1 MVLCAIPNVRV
12 VQYIHTGVGVF
23 ASTHNFGSN
32 SLFCLSLQGKS
43 RDIFCPAN
51 CAVRSVKC
59 VGLGAHCAK
68 RIHQWPTKCA
78 ACSVCS
84 VHPRMNNKMWGVRC
98 EVCCVH
104 RALCNCASTIVL
116 SSVQPAPPFCACAVN
131 FAQTLL
137 CSTLGL
143 KMLKCSTRQSHFIS
157 YNKDCSHFHNCLI
170 LSEIGKETYELYISI
185 QSKSFC
191 ENGSI
196 QKVGGKC

>member
-98 EVCCVH
+98 EVCIVH
-104 RALCNCASTIVL
+104 CAIVHPPL
-116 SSVQPAPPFCACAVN
+116 SSPVCSQLHPFV
-131 FAQTLL
+131 
-137 CSTLGL
+137 
-143 KMLKCSTRQSHFIS
+143 HVP
-157 YNKDCSHFHNCLI
+157 LI
-170 LSEIGKETYELYISI
+170 LPKP
-185 QSKSFC
+185 SFALLW
-191 ENGSI
+191 G
-196 QKVGGKC
+196 